1 MENSNIFLEEMTRR
15 HPALVAVQSSVA
27 AAGEALIGCFS
38 GGHKLLVCGN
48 GGSAADAEH
57 IVGELMKG
65 FESHRPLDGSWKELL
80 LGIAPERGE
89 HLAGKLQAALPAI
102 ALNAHTSL
110 LTAVANDSDPALI
123 FAQQVMGY
131 GLPGDILLALTTSG
145 NSQNILDAAI
155 TARAKGM
162 QVIGLTGATG
172 GRLKTYCNVL
182 INVPETRTFLVQEL
196 HLPVYHTLALIVE
209 HHFFGNFNQ

>member
-1 MENSNIFLEEMTRR
+1 MKSNIFLEEMTSR
-15 HPALVAVQSSVA
+15 HPALAAVQSSVA

-38 GGHKLLVCGN
+38 QGHKLLVCGN

-65 FESHRPLDGSWKELL
+65 FESHRPLDATWKEKLM
-80 LGIAPERGE
+80 GIAPDRGE
-89 HLAGKLQAALPAI
+89 HLASKLQFALPAI

-110 LTAVANDSDPALI
+110 LTAIANDSDPALI

-131 GLPGDILLALTTSG
+131 GSPGDVLMALTTSG
-145 NSQNILDAAI
+145 NSQNIVDAAI
-155 TARAKGM
+155 TARARGM
-162 QVIGLTGATG
+162 QVIALTGTSG
-172 GRLKTYCNVL
+172 GRLKTYADIL

-196 HLPVYHTLALIVE
+196 HLPVYHTLSLIVE
-209 HHFFGNFNQ
+209 NHFFGNFNQ